1 MNFIFDFN
9 DLKNDGACF
18 NCVVNL
24 MHLQIDLYKLYNE
37 ILFTE
42 DICVHFINQKELELE
57 LLIEQL
63 NTIGLMKNTDN
74 VETCEYMN
82 RNRKVIYNYFNLVE
96 NLIERKKSG
105 FESIT
110 IA

>member
-1 MNFIFDFN
+1 
-9 DLKNDGACF
+9 
-18 NCVVNL
+18 
-24 MHLQIDLYKLYNE
+24 MHLQMDLYKLYNE

-42 DICVHFINQKELELE
+42 DVCIHFLNQKELELE

-63 NTIGLMKNTDN
+63 NKIGLMKNADN

-82 RNRKVIYNYFNLVE
+82 RNRKVIYNNFNLVE
-96 NLIERKKSG
+96 NLIEHKKSG

>member
-1 MNFIFDFN
+1 MDFIFDFN

-18 NCVVNL
+18 CCVVNL

-37 ILFTE
+37 ILFAE
-42 DICVHFINQKELELE
+42 DVCVHFLNQKELELE

-63 NTIGLMKNTDN
+63 NKIGLMKNADN

-82 RNRKVIYNYFNLVE
+82 RNRKVIYNNFNLVE

>member
-1 MNFIFDFN
+1 
-9 DLKNDGACF
+9 
-18 NCVVNL
+18 

-37 ILFTE
+37 ILFAE
-42 DICVHFINQKELELE
+42 GVCVHFLNQKELELE
-57 LLIEQL
+57 LLIERL
-63 NTIGLMKNTDN
+63 NTIGLMKNADN

-82 RNRKVIYNYFNLVE
+82 RNRKVIYNNFNLVE